1 MKLAINGI
9 IKFLLGV
16 IMVSL
21 LLFIP
26 AGTLAFWNAWVF
38 MGLLFIPMIFVGIWL
53 FIKKPELLAKRLNG
67 NEKEKTQKFVIL
79 FSVIIFVAGFV
90 ICGLDF
96 KNKWTNSNALS
107 TIMGSIVLL
116 LSYILYVEVLKENAY
131 LSRNVE
137 IQKEQKLINTGMY
150 RIVRHPMYLAT
161 TTLFLS
167 FPIVLGSLYGFLV
180 FLFYPIILMIRI
192 INEEKILEEGLE
204 GYKDYKDNVKYRMI
218 PFIW

>member
-79 FSVIIFVAGFV
+79 FSVVIFVAGFV

>member
-53 FIKKPELLAKRLNG
+53 FVKKPELLAKRLNG

-79 FSVIIFVAGFV
+79 FSVVIFVAGFV

>member
-53 FIKKPELLAKRLNG
+53 FIKKPELLAKRING

-79 FSVIIFVAGFV
+79 FSAVIFVAGFV

>member
-26 AGTLAFWNAWVF
+26 AGTLEYWNAWVF

-53 FIKKPELLAKRLNG
+53 FVKKPELLEKRLNG
-67 NEKEKTQKFVIL
+67 NEKEKTQKIVIL

-96 KNKWTNSNALS
+96 KNKWTNANVLS
-107 TIMGSIVLL
+107 TIMGAIVLL

>member
-53 FIKKPELLAKRLNG
+53 FIKKPELLAKRING

-79 FSVIIFVAGFV
+79 FSAVIFVAGFV

-96 KNKWTNSNALS
+96 KNKWTNANALS